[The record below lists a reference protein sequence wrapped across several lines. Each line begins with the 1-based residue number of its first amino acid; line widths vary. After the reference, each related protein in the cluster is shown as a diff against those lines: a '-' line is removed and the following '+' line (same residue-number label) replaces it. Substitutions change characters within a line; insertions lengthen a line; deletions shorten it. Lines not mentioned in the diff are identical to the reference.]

1 MTFRQLLLNRCQK
14 EFEAEKENGQ
24 KLSEKFSHL
33 EGLSV
38 NYILGYNFLKY
49 SQKL

>member
-1 MTFRQLLLNRCQK
+1 MSFRKLLLNRCQK
-14 EFEAEKENGQ
+14 EFEEEKEDEQ
-24 KLSEKFSHL
+24 KLLEKFSHL

-49 SQKL
+49 C